1 MYPRIWNNVD
11 MRVLALEPYDG
22 GSHKAFLDGWI
33 GAGAAA
39 RSRHCWTRL
48 GLPPSKWKW
57 RMRHA
62 ALTFAEKVRELVRDG
77 EGWDVL
83 FVTSMLDLA
92 QFRGL
97 APPSVARLPAVLY
110 FHENQLTYPVR
121 EERERDLHFAFT
133 HLTSTAA
140 ADQVWF
146 NSAYHRDDFLSALDT
161 LVRRLPDFQPRA
173 VVEDLRHKSRVQSPG
188 IAPVPGR
195 QGPRRP
201 GSLRILWAARWEH
214 DKDPDAF
221 FAAVDELAPRLAA
234 RGVDVRLSVLGEQ
247 FREAPPVFEQ
257 ARRRHA
263 ERIDHWGYQPRAVY
277 QRVLASAD
285 VLVST
290 AQHEFFGITV
300 VEAVAAGVLPL
311 VPRRL
316 AYPEVLGDLGA
327 AGEKCFYDTS
337 GELVEKL
344 ERLAWRAEQGAAM
357 PLSGEV
363 LRASVQRYCWDR
375 RRGELDAAIV

>member
-1 MYPRIWNNVD
+1 

-33 GAGAAA
+33 GAGETA
-39 RSRHCWTRL
+39 SRHQWTRL

-62 ALTFAEKVRELVRDG
+62 ALTFAEKVEALASEG
-77 EGWDVL
+77 GGWDVL

-97 APPSVARLPAVLY
+97 APPAVARLPAVLY

-133 HLTSTAA
+133 HLTSAAA

-146 NSAYHRDDFLSALDT
+146 NSAFHRDEFLTALEN

-173 VVEDLRHKSRVQSPG
+173 VVEALRGKSRVEPPG
-188 IAPVPGR
+188 IDPLPRRSSRGQTA
-195 QGPRRP
+195 RRP
-201 GSLRILWAARWEH
+201 GPLRLLWAARWEH
-214 DKDPDAF
+214 DKDPETF
-221 FAAVDELAPRLAA
+221 FAALDELAVRLATH
-234 RGVDVRLSVLGEQ
+234 GVDFRLSVLGEH
-247 FREAPPVFEQ
+247 FRDVPPVFEQ

-263 ERIDHWGYQPRAVY
+263 ERIDHWGFQPRSVY
-277 QRVLASAD
+277 RQVLAEAD
-285 VLVST
+285 ILVST
-290 AQHEFFGITV
+290 AQHEFFGISV

-316 AYPEVLGDLGA
+316 AYPDVLKGLEA
-327 AGEKCFYDTS
+327 AGEACFYETLED
-337 GELVEKL
+337 LVDRL
-344 ERLAWRAEQGAAM
+344 TQLARSAERGDEM
-357 PLSGEV
+357 PLSAEQ
-363 LRASVQRYCWDR
+363 LRASVARYFWPR
-375 RRGELDAAIV
+375 RRAELDAAIARD